1 MCMCVCARA
10 CMCVCACM
18 CVRACACVCVCLL
31 VCVCVLCE
39 CVLATHDWVKS
50 RSSEMTNIAHL
61 PEDSRA
67 MTSNRSEK
75 QTSAAALFA
84 QLTAFVDVEE
94 EEVEEEEE
102 KAEEEIFAKV
112 GCAMLLRGK
121 AGVDAD
127 SSCLSMRAVCVC
139 VCV

>member
-1 MCMCVCARA
+1 
-10 CMCVCACM
+10 
-18 CVRACACVCVCLL
+18 
-31 VCVCVLCE
+31 
-39 CVLATHDWVKS
+39 
-50 RSSEMTNIAHL
+50 
-61 PEDSRA
+61 

-84 QLTAFVDVEE
+84 QLTAFVDIEE

-127 SSCLSMRAVCVC
+127 SSCLSMRAEQSRRICCMRITKTLLIELNSCISSCAVRWLLGMLFISSMCTWCVGAT
-139 VCV
+139 VTGSGGDEARV